1 MCSSCCSN
9 PAWLQV
15 PSAVLRDWFTPN
27 TLLLNHSFARNHPYK
42 VYIKMLPVLQFE
54 GSCWK
59 DERMGSYGGYGS
71 LIEHVHASWLLVRGG
86 GSRPKGEM
94 LRSEHLPFLILPLS
108 GSSREAVGV
117 DAVPACR
124 HPSQR
129 VLVLP
134 RSPRASEGP
143 VLLGGGS
150 RQARQQKGDAGRSR
164 EGASWN

>member
-1 MCSSCCSN
+1 
-9 PAWLQV
+9 
-15 PSAVLRDWFTPN
+15 
-27 TLLLNHSFARNHPYK
+27 
-42 VYIKMLPVLQFE
+42 
-54 GSCWK
+54 
-59 DERMGSYGGYGS
+59 MGSYGGYGS

-124 HPSQR
+124 HPSQW

-143 VLLGGGS
+143 VLLGGQPAGTAAEG
-150 RQARQQKGDAGRSR
+150 RCWEEPGRSVLKLEITPR
-164 EGASWN
+164 FS